1 MNCMGSQ
8 SREVTEFEF
17 CYSLKPVLLPT
28 PHRKRRVTTKPVK
41 GLKFYPFSVSRILAE
56 DVRLLGQ
63 RQKGFI
69 AQQAA

>member
-1 MNCMGSQ
+1 MNF
-8 SREVTEFEF
+8 V
-17 CYSLKPVLLPT
+17 SLKPVLPPT
-28 PHRKRRVTTKPVK
+28 PQRKRGVTAKPVK
-41 GLKFYPFSVSRILAE
+41 GLKFYPFSVSRMLAE